1 MADVKARLAQAWDY
15 VRRNA
20 AGTGLEIGINFVAP
34 FLIYDLT
41 KDRLGDVH
49 ALMASSAPPIV
60 WSIVEFVRK
69 RRVDA
74 VSMLVLAGIALSL
87 LAYLGGGSVKFLQL
101 RERLVTLSIGLTF
114 LVSAAIG
121 RPLIYYLAMAG
132 MRRRNSHD
140 EAAEFES
147 RRHLP
152 FFRRTMMILTLVWG
166 FGLVAEAAV
175 SATVVFA
182 VSIKTYFVVGPIIG
196 YSFLGALSAW
206 TYWFAQR
213 QRRIG
218 AAMRAEA
225 ETEAAA
231 QAQATPS
238 AAGAA

>member
-1 MADVKARLAQAWDY
+1 MAGVRARLTQAWEY

-20 AGTGLEIGINFVAP
+20 AGAGLEIAINFVAP

-74 VSMLVLAGIALSL
+74 VSILVLAGIALSL

-101 RERLVTLSIGLTF
+101 RERLVTFGIGLAF
-114 LVSAAIG
+114 LGSAAIG

-152 FFRRTMMILTLVWG
+152 FFKRTMMILTLVWG
-166 FGLVAEAAV
+166 FGLVTEAAV
-175 SATVVFA
+175 SATVVFL
-182 VSIKTYFVVGPIIG
+182 VSIKTYFVVGPIVG
-196 YSFLGALSAW
+196 YSFLGVLTAW

-218 AAMRAEA
+218 AAMRAAAEA
-225 ETEAAA
+225 EAAA
-231 QAQATPS
+231 QVQGTPE
-238 AAGAA
+238 AAGAR